1 MLGAKGGSQRF
12 GKAMW
17 GQSTKMKKIMCKNA
31 TQKDVTL

>member
-17 GQSTKMKKIMCKNA
+17 GQSTKMKKMCKNA